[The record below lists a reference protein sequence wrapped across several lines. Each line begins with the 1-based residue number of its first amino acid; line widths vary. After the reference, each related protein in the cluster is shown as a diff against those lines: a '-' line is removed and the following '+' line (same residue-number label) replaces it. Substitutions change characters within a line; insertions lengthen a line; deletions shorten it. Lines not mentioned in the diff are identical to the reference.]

1 MTTSTI
7 ELSMDQMN
15 AVNGGFS
22 PLACVLGTI
31 FGAGKARSSAV
42 PWKVTPSRSW
52 TKKAERK
59 TDTPS

>member
-22 PLACVLGTI
+22 PLAGVLGTI
-31 FGAGKARSSAV
+31 FGAGKGALVGGAV
-42 PWKVTPSRSW
+42 EGYALAFLDEKGG
-52 TKKAERK
+52 KKN
-59 TDTPS
+59 